1 MANLKMPDINNVII
15 AGNLTS
21 DPSFRKT
28 KNGTPVANF
37 FIASNRKFKDNNGN
51 WRENVCYIGV
61 VAWYKLAESC
71 YENIKK
77 GSAVIV
83 DGELQSRSWK
93 NPDGTSHNV
102 IEIKA
107 RRIQFLNKRT
117 QIQESEIADVVEAEE
132 IDYPNGNNQVM
143 NNQEGL
149 ELSVVDSET
158 EEQTDDLESEQQPPE
173 QKDDKTDFDFGYQ
186 DLEIQ
191 NEKLVQY
198 EL

>member
-15 AGNLTS
+15 AGNLTC

-28 KNGTPVANF
+28 TNGTPVANF
-37 FIASNRKFKDNNGN
+37 FIASNRKFKDNNGQ

-93 NPDGTSHNV
+93 NEDGTSRNV

-107 RRIQFLNKRT
+107 RRIQFLNKK
-117 QIQESEIADVVEAEE
+117 EVKKGEIETEDVVEDNQVDFA
-132 IDYPNGNNQVM
+132 GNNDDGDVAIIM
-143 NNQEGL
+143 EEPESTENVEP
-149 ELSVVDSET
+149 EEEKSE
-158 EEQTDDLESEQQPPE
+158 
-173 QKDDKTDFDFGYQ
+173 FDFGYK
-186 DLEIQ
+186 DL
-191 NEKLVQY
+191 NL
-198 EL
+198 

>member
-15 AGNLTS
+15 AGNLTC

-107 RRIQFLNKRT
+107 RRIQFLNKKAMPEGL
-117 QIQESEIADVVEAEE
+117 ESDFADVVESDEPDE
-132 IDYPNGNNQVM
+132 IDVIDNENDNAQVDFG
-143 NNQEGL
+143 QI
-149 ELSVVDSET
+149 
-158 EEQTDDLESEQQPPE
+158 EEPA
-173 QKDDKTDFDFGYQ
+173 QKDGEDTSLDATDETQDDTNEETDFDFGYQ
-186 DLEIQ
+186 DLE
-191 NEKLVQY
+191 L
-198 EL
+198 

>member
-1 MANLKMPDINNVII
+1 MADLKMPDINNVII
-15 AGNLTS
+15 AGNLTC

-28 KNGTPVANF
+28 KNGTPVTNF

-102 IEIKA
+102 VEIKA
-107 RRIQFLNKRT
+107 RRIQFLNKKSLSQDLGT
-117 QIQESEIADVVEAEE
+117 EYAESVEVDEMEYFENNEKADEESEGSVSQAADSDEKLEE
-132 IDYPNGNNQVM
+132 IEHGSQDQNETDAD
-143 NNQEGL
+143 QE
-149 ELSVVDSET
+149 E
-158 EEQTDDLESEQQPPE
+158 
-173 QKDDKTDFDFGYQ
+173 KTDFDFGYQ
-186 DLEIQ
+186 DLE
-191 NEKLVQY
+191 L
-198 EL
+198 